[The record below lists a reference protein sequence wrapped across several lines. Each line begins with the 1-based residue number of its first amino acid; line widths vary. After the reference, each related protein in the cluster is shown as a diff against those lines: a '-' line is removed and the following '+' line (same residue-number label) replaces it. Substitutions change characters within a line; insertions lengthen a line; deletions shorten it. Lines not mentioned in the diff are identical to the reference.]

1 MATNTTNN
9 YFSKPAVGG
18 DTDTWGSTLNT
29 NWDTVDSVLAGDTD
43 ILALSIVPA
52 AATDVA
58 ATFSGLVGIGT
69 TSPTQKLQVDGN
81 IRIGD
86 TAIGVDD
93 DEDYNITTG
102 GQLTIHAN
110 DSGEN
115 VDYIGLNLS
124 CGNSSGTQN
133 EFSRITC
140 FVNNDEKMRINA
152 SGNVGIGTTS
162 PSFKTDINVNST
174 SANDTQVA
182 LRVKSTT
189 TADMTNDF
197 GVSQLF
203 SVEDSSGTNF
213 NIAQLRVVRDG
224 ADDSGAF
231 AFSPYSTGTA
241 TERMRIDSSGKLL
254 LNTSTHTLTD
264 SEMVV
269 ASEYSA
275 SGTTTGGITLS
286 SRQSGSWRNSGIFA
300 NGANLTFTT
309 GDTGLNGAQA
319 SSERM
324 RIDSSGNLLVGT
336 TVANPA
342 GANSVGVGISSGSY
356 GGFIGVTRDGDT
368 PVEINRK
375 TSDGNLITFR
385 KDGTSV
391 GSISNYGADGIVI
404 GKGDTQL
411 ALHSDLD
418 AIFPA
423 QGSGLIRDN
432 AIDLGRTT
440 SRFKDI
446 HASGNLVGAIK
457 THLFN
462 EIYPVGSIF
471 TTTSDSFD
479 PETAFGGTWSLHG
492 GGKVLVGDNNTTTYS
507 VGQTGGSSTHD
518 HTTTVT
524 RDGWG
529 AAGPGLGTVPSGR
542 LITGSGLAE
551 GTEYLSSLRYASG
564 DKDFNSDEETSFPP
578 YIVVKFW
585 MRDTLA

>member
-140 FVNNDEKMRINA
+140 FVNNDEKMRIDA
-152 SGNVGIGTTS
+152 LGNVGIGTTS
-162 PSFKTDINVNST
+162 PDRLLDITD
-174 SANDTQVA
+174 D
-182 LRVKSTT
+182 
-189 TADMTNDF
+189 TND
-197 GVSQLF
+197 GTGGLVIHSYLPTLELDDI
-203 SVEDSSGTNF
+203 SGSGTSF
-213 NIAQLRVVRDG
+213 ILQQ
-224 ADDSGAF
+224 DDTNTLF
-231 AFSPYSTGTA
+231 KHDT

-324 RIDSSGNLLVGT
+324 RIDSSGNVLVGT
-336 TVANPA
+336 TSLAVADQTGSTA
-342 GANSVGVGISSGSY
+342 GVRIADVGNIQAASQGTAAY
-356 GGFIGVTRDGDT
+356 F
-368 PVEINRK
+368 NRLD
-375 TSDGNLITFR
+375 SDGTIINLR
-385 KDGTSV
+385 KDGSTV
-391 GSISNYGADGIVI
+391 GTISNYGADGIVI

-542 LITGSGLAE
+542 LVTGSGLAE
-551 GTEYLSSLRYASG
+551 LTEYLSSLRYASG